1 MSETRINSDGSAT
14 LTISGSSAP
23 LEKALDSALKALDG
37 FVKSA
42 SQALAAF
49 DAYAAKGLEGVAS
62 TFDKAFGGIRRQTEI
77 FVQDLRSATR
87 GVGDELKPLAEA
99 ARDAFGSGG
108 RSKPPKSPGASPPN
122 GETPKPGK
130 PSRSVDVSF
139 RSNAFNIAGVEV
151 LKSFGQ
157 KALKSVVGL
166 GDEMDKMS
174 KRTGFGVEALSTL
187 SYAATQCGTDVET
200 VEGAIRGYQSV
211 LADAANG
218 STDAAEKLSRLGLD
232 AANLAALSPEEQL
245 RALFDALGRIEDPT
259 RRAAAAMEIMGDD
272 GAKLGPIFADGTAT
286 LDAFAAEAR
295 EVGAVMSGEQAAASA
310 ELASATNRL
319 KGALQG
325 VAVQMGGALL
335 PALQR
340 GAEALTALVRGF
352 GEFATAR
359 PEVVRGLT
367 EFAALAASAFGTG
380 YVVKRLTDYGAAFL
394 GLVPK
399 VAAASKTLLAFAA
412 TNPVATFVALTA
424 AVGGYFAVRDAAFG
438 GKASWS
444 DEAKGILEAGNA
456 MRGQDEGRLARLQA
470 LAEKQ
475 ELTKTEIAEA
485 VSLAVEL
492 KSRYGDVGVE
502 VDALTGKIKIAA
514 GAQAELNKRI
524 LEAKRKETQAALD
537 EAKANAGEGVIERKI
552 AKEEVGWAETVV
564 GKRRDQTWR
573 DYFTSYDS
581 YETTADLQVA
591 IASGD
596 ANFQKQVA
604 AAKAKNAAE
613 IERLEAEL
621 AGLDA
626 VLSAPEGT
634 AETSSGSDATGTAE
648 VGETV
653 AAKEAEAKAVEDLN
667 ARIAKAEEDRA
678 AREMSASKRRIEA
691 IKKETKELTDAIDA
705 RLEALRATASTEDDF
720 AEIHRLETAKAG
732 IEADGKERVADV
744 KKEEADKKDAERE
757 RLNAQ
762 IAAEEER
769 VADESRTDEERRLAQ
784 IDKETA
790 AYKELLND
798 ALKLAETEEERAE
811 IQAKID
817 AADATAK
824 ERKDA
829 VLAASKAA
837 EEEEEARREL
847 ENFNAFD
854 GDDAAFFESVD
865 AGADVAARTVSSG
878 ATFSALDAQKLGANN
893 PAEENVKATLRT
905 NELLGDI
912 VARMDEFD
920 FTLRAA

>member
-1 MSETRINSDGSAT
+1 M
-14 LTISGSSAP
+14 
-23 LEKALDSALKALDG
+23 
-37 FVKSA
+37 
-42 SQALAAF
+42 
-49 DAYAAKGLEGVAS
+49 
-62 TFDKAFGGIRRQTEI
+62 
-77 FVQDLRSATR
+77 
-87 GVGDELKPLAEA
+87 
-99 ARDAFGSGG
+99 
-108 RSKPPKSPGASPPN
+108 
-122 GETPKPGK
+122 
-130 PSRSVDVSF
+130 
-139 RSNAFNIAGVEV
+139 
-151 LKSFGQ
+151 
-157 KALKSVVGL
+157 
-166 GDEMDKMS
+166 
-174 KRTGFGVEALSTL
+174 
-187 SYAATQCGTDVET
+187 
-200 VEGAIRGYQSV
+200 
-211 LADAANG
+211 
-218 STDAAEKLSRLGLD
+218 
-232 AANLAALSPEEQL
+232 
-245 RALFDALGRIEDPT
+245 
-259 RRAAAAMEIMGDD
+259 
-272 GAKLGPIFADGTAT
+272 
-286 LDAFAAEAR
+286 
-295 EVGAVMSGEQAAASA
+295 
-310 ELASATNRL
+310 
-319 KGALQG
+319 
-325 VAVQMGGALL
+325 
-335 PALQR
+335 
-340 GAEALTALVRGF
+340 
-352 GEFATAR
+352 
-359 PEVVRGLT
+359 
-367 EFAALAASAFGTG
+367 
-380 YVVKRLTDYGAAFL
+380 
-394 GLVPK
+394 
-399 VAAASKTLLAFAA
+399 
-412 TNPVATFVALTA
+412 
-424 AVGGYFAVRDAAFG
+424 
-438 GKASWS
+438 
-444 DEAKGILEAGNA
+444 
-456 MRGQDEGRLARLQA
+456 
-470 LAEKQ
+470 
-475 ELTKTEIAEA
+475 
-485 VSLAVEL
+485 
-492 KSRYGDVGVE
+492 
-502 VDALTGKIKIAA
+502 
-514 GAQAELNKRI
+514 
-524 LEAKRKETQAALD
+524 
-537 EAKANAGEGVIERKI
+537 
-552 AKEEVGWAETVV
+552 
-564 GKRRDQTWR
+564 
-573 DYFTSYDS
+573 
-581 YETTADLQVA
+581 VA